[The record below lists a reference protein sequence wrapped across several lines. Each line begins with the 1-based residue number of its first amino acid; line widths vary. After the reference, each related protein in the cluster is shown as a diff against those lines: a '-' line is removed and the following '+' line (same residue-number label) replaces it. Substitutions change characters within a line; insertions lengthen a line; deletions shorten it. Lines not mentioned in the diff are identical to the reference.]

1 MLGRLALPRPSGRRT
16 LVSISIFLPTMMN
29 LLAAFGLAV
38 WMSFSSVTHAAASPK
53 ASKVDT
59 SADSIVQVPLTRKER
74 TEFERYHQR
83 VRAKI
88 EACANQGNLQQEST
102 EAQGTVFIA
111 YAISGQ
117 GQLENIGIR
126 TPSGNPELD
135 ERMVHIMKSCGPVD
149 QFPKALAQKVDR
161 MAMISGMTFAS
172 QPERAR
178 LRIVNRP

>member
-1 MLGRLALPRPSGRRT
+1 MLGRLALPRLSGRRA
-16 LVSISIFLPTMMN
+16 LVKISILWPPMMN
-29 LLAAFGLAV
+29 LLAACGLVV
-38 WMSFSSVTHAAASPK
+38 WLSFFSLTDAAASPR
-53 ASKVDT
+53 ASKVET
-59 SADSIVQVPLTRKER
+59 SVDSIEQVPLTRKER
-74 TEFERYHQR
+74 AEFERYHQR

-88 EACANQGNLQQEST
+88 EACANQGKLQQEST

-126 TPSGNPELD
+126 TSSGNPELD
-135 ERMVHIMKSCGPVD
+135 ELMVRIMKICGPVD
-149 QFPKALAQKVDR
+149 PFPKALAQKVER

>member
-1 MLGRLALPRPSGRRT
+1 MNSLFACG
-16 LVSISIFLPTMMN
+16 LVVM
-29 LLAAFGLAV
+29 
-38 WMSFSSVTHAAASPK
+38 MSFASAMAAGVSPK

-59 SADSIVQVPLTRKER
+59 SADSILHVPLTRKER
-74 TEFERYHQR
+74 AEFDRYHRR

-88 EACANQGNLQQEST
+88 EACANRGILQQEST

-111 YAISGQ
+111 YAISGE

-126 TPSGNPELD
+126 SPSGNPELD
-135 ERMVHIMKSCGPVD
+135 ELMVRIMKSCGPVD
-149 QFPKALAQKVDR
+149 QFPKALARKVDR

>member
-1 MLGRLALPRPSGRRT
+1 MGPK
-16 LVSISIFLPTMMN
+16 MMN
-29 LLAAFGLAV
+29 LFAACCLVVWLSISNALAAGV
-38 WMSFSSVTHAAASPK
+38 SPK
-53 ASKVDT
+53 VRKVDT

-74 TEFERYHQR
+74 AEFERYHRR
-83 VRAKI
+83 VRTKI
-88 EACANQGNLQQEST
+88 EACANQGILQQEST

-135 ERMVHIMKSCGPVD
+135 ELMVRIMKSCGPVD

-161 MAMISGMTFAS
+161 MTMISGMTFAS